1 MSITSIISNTYQY
14 SITEMK
20 FNTSVTQKGQ
30 VTLSKAIMD
39 QMGIKA
45 RDRVVVETNG
55 DLITIKPSL
64 DFLTLAGSLNSVA
77 MKDKSP
83 QEIELLEKNAL
94 KDARAKKHPAKPDL

>member
-39 QMGIKA
+39 KLGIKV
-45 RDRVVVETNG
+45 RDRVVVEVE
-55 DLITIKPSL
+55 DDYITVKPSL
-64 DFLTLAGSLNSVA
+64 DFLTLGGSLAAVA
-77 MKDKSP
+77 MKNKSTA
-83 QEIELLEKNAL
+83 EVELLEKKAVRE
-94 KDARAKKHPAKPDL
+94 ARQQQYLEKHRS